1 MNARQQKTIRSG
13 YATTENNIQLHW
25 RVVGEGPPIVCCNGV
40 GVSTFFWK
48 YIIEHYQETH
58 SVLLW
63 DYRGHGL
70 SQRGLDPYTTDM
82 SVTRHAQD
90 LLIVLDAAFPDSPE
104 QYVLI
109 GHSMGCQVILE
120 TYRLLQEKISH
131 LVLLLGTAGN
141 ALSTFGN
148 FSYSPLVFR
157 AIRRLLLTVG
167 PRANHLSRPLL
178 SSPIAWPFA
187 HKFALIDPLYTQK
200 EDFTPYLDHMAT
212 MDTLL
217 FIQAVWSLQEHSA
230 WELLPDIQCPT
241 LVFAAEKDTFTPI
254 DCSQKITNTIPNAT
268 LVHLSDASHA
278 ALIEQPEIINYRLD
292 QFLEA
297 GDVSSPPE

>member
-1 MNARQQKTIRSG
+1 MTVQKQKNIRSG
-13 YATTENNIQLHW
+13 YATTDNDIQLHW
-25 RVVGEGPPIVCCNGV
+25 RVIGEGPPIVCCNGV

-58 SVLLW
+58 SILVW

-70 SQRGLDPYTTDM
+70 SQRGLDPYSTDM
-82 SVTRHAQD
+82 SVERHAKD
-90 LLIVLDAAFPDSPE
+90 LLVILEKAFPASSEP
-104 QYVLI
+104 YILI

-120 TYRLLQEKISH
+120 TYRLLREKISH
-131 LVLLLGTAGN
+131 LVLLLGTAGE

-148 FSYSPLVFR
+148 FSHSPLVFR

-167 PRANHLSRPLL
+167 PRTNHISRPLL
-178 SSPIAWPFA
+178 SSPIAWPFT
-187 HKFALIDPLYTQK
+187 HKFALVDPLYTQK

-212 MDTLL
+212 MDSLL
-217 FIQAVWSLQEHSA
+217 FIQAVWSLQKHSA
-230 WELLPDIQCPT
+230 WELLPEITCPAMI
-241 LVFAAEKDTFTPI
+241 FAAEKDTFTPI
-254 DCSQKITNTIPNAT
+254 DCSKKIAESIPNST
-268 LVHLSDASHA
+268 FVYLSDASHA

-297 GDVSSPPE
+297 QNSL